1 MLRWEPIKPIRTRC
15 DLLRTLMSVVST
27 LCLLVISTTLL
38 GAGVYTVHTV
48 EKLQSTY
55 HPEKLGNVFDKAS
68 LALES
73 FHKTATWLQ
82 RSHGESSENV
92 LPSMLQDA
100 RLTMSNAHDSLVL
113 GHQLLQIPE
122 IKTVL
127 REVPNAVE
135 LLRTTLPRDDNF
147 YKSIGLAL
155 SDLSWV
161 YHLTGSL
168 TDLATSVDS
177 LDVNNMLVESQ
188 AWRNMSVMTVSNLKR
203 ILHGI

>member
-1 MLRWEPIKPIRTRC
+1 MPWEPIKPIRTRC

-68 LALES
+68 SALES
-73 FHKTATWLQ
+73 FHKTATMLQ
-82 RSHGESSENV
+82 RSHGESSESV
-92 LPSMLQDA
+92 LPTMLQDA

-113 GHQLLQIPE
+113 GHELLQTPE
-122 IKTVL
+122 VKTVL
-127 REVPNAVE
+127 RELPKAVE
-135 LLRTTLPRDDNF
+135 LLRAALPHDDNF

-161 YHLTGSL
+161 YQLTGSL
-168 TDLATSVDS
+168 ISLSTSVDS
-177 LDVNNMLVESQ
+177 LDVDNLLVESQ
-188 AWRNMSVMTVSNLKR
+188 AWRNMSVVTVSKLKS